1 MLAFPRLEIN
11 PADLDPELLRR
22 LPFGMALYY
31 RALPLAQED
40 GSVTVVMEHPNNQV
54 AVDVMERIL
63 NSRVVP
69 VTGDAGAISAALQNS
84 HPDAYAITAEVLAW
98 SSNPAHS
105 ANVAAAA
112 TQLASRLHAT
122 VSTLTDPA
130 MSAAE
135 VAVTGSR
142 GRHCATV
149 VDWPQ
154 NDATQPLLALA
165 TTPLW
170 LVRGAVNGPLR
181 RLLVVLRGFASDHAE
196 VEWAGRLV
204 ELGGDVTVMP
214 LAGPQANAAK
224 QWPPVNG
231 QRREQIQRCLDTLH
245 EARVQAQLKY
255 RFGDPIDQI
264 VRELGDSRYDL
275 LIMAAEGD
283 GAFVGSALHAIE
295 SAKVHAARPILVLRP
310 AK

>member
-1 MLAFPRLEIN
+1 
-11 PADLDPELLRR
+11 
-22 LPFGMALYY
+22 
-31 RALPLAQED
+31 
-40 GSVTVVMEHPNNQV
+40 MEHPNNQV

-69 VTGDAGAISAALQNS
+69 VTGDAGAISAALQHS

-98 SSNPAHS
+98 SGNPARTTQ
-105 ANVAAAA
+105 VAAAA
-112 TQLASRLHAT
+112 TQLANRLHAT

-135 VAVTGSR
+135 VAVAGSR

-154 NDATQPLLALA
+154 RDATQPLLALA

-170 LVRGAVNGPLR
+170 LVRGAVNGPFR

-204 ELGGDVTVMP
+204 EPGGDITVMP
-214 LAGPQANAAK
+214 LAGSQAGATK
-224 QWPPVNG
+224 QWPPVSG
-231 QRREQIQRCLDTLH
+231 QRRDQIQRCLDYLH
-245 EARVQAQLKY
+245 VAGTQAQLKY

-264 VRELGDSRYDL
+264 VRELGDSKYDL
-275 LIMAAEGD
+275 LVMAMEGD
-283 GAFVGSALHAIE
+283 GAFVGGALHTIE
-295 SAKVHAARPILVLRP
+295 SAEVHAARPILVLRP